1 MTWTRRWP
9 MKVGR
14 NAPCPCGSGLKVKR
28 CCAAEPELKVT
39 TPRAQ
44 LARLQLEAVRVV
56 GPLGRERFGELYDE
70 VVYLPELDLSL
81 QVHLPRVLTPTIDQA
96 IEACSTHDDDGFDI
110 AVRAVADELDTVER
124 RLELAAALLA
134 LRDRGLVPPA
144 LAAVGIIDLNQRE
157 SALLISSVA
166 EAIAVASGDES
177 TPSGLLIATG

>member
-1 MTWTRRWP
+1 
-9 MKVGR
+9 
-14 NAPCPCGSGLKVKR
+14 VKR

-56 GPLGRERFGELYDE
+56 GPLGRERFGE
-70 VVYLPELDLSL
+70 LSL

>member
-1 MTWTRRWP
+1 

-124 RLELAAALLA
+124 RLELAA